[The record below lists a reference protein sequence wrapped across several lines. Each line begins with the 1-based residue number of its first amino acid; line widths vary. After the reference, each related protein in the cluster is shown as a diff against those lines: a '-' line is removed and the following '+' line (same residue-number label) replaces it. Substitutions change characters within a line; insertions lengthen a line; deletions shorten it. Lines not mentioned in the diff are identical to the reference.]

1 VQIPIAAGSIAV
13 EIGREYRC
21 VPGGAKDGSSDRT
34 GATGMPPK
42 LTVVTVRDRLV
53 SELKTIDFTPVKAR
67 KLIHKIN
74 DETEVFLYP
83 GVHRDGPYVRVDP
96 VIGVDNVR
104 LRERLLAL
112 DAKRWGDGK
121 TRVCHVYL
129 GLLDWWGTIYL
140 KTEDE
145 LDKAVGA
152 IIRTTVD
159 IGLPRMRDFDSLD
172 KVKALL
178 RDPWSPALKRPKVAV
193 LFEKEKLAVLQE
205 H

>member
-1 VQIPIAAGSIAV
+1 M
-13 EIGREYRC
+13 
-21 VPGGAKDGSSDRT
+21 
-34 GATGMPPK
+34 ATE
-42 LTVVTVRDRLV
+42 LTVDVVRDRLV
-53 SELKTIDFTPVKAR
+53 SELKRVGFAGAERRPTRLVY
-67 KLIHKIN
+67 KIN

-83 GVHRDGPYVRVDP
+83 GAARDRRCVRIDP

-112 DAKRWGDGK
+112 DAKRWGNGAA
-121 TRVCHVYL
+121 RVCHVYL
-129 GLLDWWGTIYL
+129 GLLDSWSTIYV

-145 LDKAVGA
+145 LDKAVAA
-152 IIRTTVD
+152 IIKTTVD
-159 IGLPRMRDFDSLD
+159 IGLPTMRDFDTLD

-193 LFEKEKLAVLQE
+193 LFEKEKLAVLQD

>member
-1 VQIPIAAGSIAV
+1 MSL
-13 EIGREYRC
+13 
-21 VPGGAKDGSSDRT
+21 
-34 GATGMPPK
+34 K
-42 LTVVTVRDRLV
+42 LTVKVVQDRLV
-53 SELKTIDFTPVKAR
+53 SELQAVGFALTRGRPL
-67 KLIHKIN
+67 KLINNIN
-74 DETEVFLYP
+74 NETEVFLYP
-83 GVHRDGPYVRVDP
+83 GVFRRGLYVRIDP

-112 DAKRWGDGK
+112 DAKRWGKGAA
-121 TRVCHVYL
+121 RVCHVYL
-129 GLLDWWGTIYL
+129 GLLDSWGTINL

-145 LDKAVGA
+145 LHKAVGT

-159 IGLPRMRDFDSLD
+159 IGLPRMRDFDTLD

-193 LFEKEKLAVLQE
+193 LFENQKLAVLQD

>member
-1 VQIPIAAGSIAV
+1 
-13 EIGREYRC
+13 
-21 VPGGAKDGSSDRT
+21 
-34 GATGMPPK
+34 M
-42 LTVVTVRDRLV
+42 
-53 SELKTIDFTPVKAR
+53 

-74 DETEVFLYP
+74 DETEAFLYP
-83 GVHRDGPYVRVDP
+83 GIQRDGLYVRVSP

-104 LRERLLAL
+104 LRERLVAL
-112 DAKRWGDGK
+112 DAKRWGRGK
-121 TRVCHVYL
+121 ARVCHLYL
-129 GLLDWWGTIYL
+129 GLLDPWGIAIYL

-159 IGLPRMRDFDSLD
+159 IGLPRMRDFDTLD

-178 RDPWSPALKRPKVAV
+178 RDPWSPALKQPKVAV
-193 LFEKEKLAVLQE
+193 LFEKEKLAVLQD

>member
-1 VQIPIAAGSIAV
+1 MSL
-13 EIGREYRC
+13 
-21 VPGGAKDGSSDRT
+21 
-34 GATGMPPK
+34 K
-42 LTVVTVRDRLV
+42 LTVNVVRDRLV
-53 SELKTIDFTPVKAR
+53 SELKTVGFTLAR
-67 KLIHKIN
+67 GRPLMLINKIN

-83 GVHRDGPYVRVDP
+83 GVFRRGIYVRIDP

-104 LRERLLAL
+104 LRERLLAS
-112 DAKRWGDGK
+112 DAKRWGNEGG
-121 TRVCHVYL
+121 RVCHVYL
-129 GLLDWWGTIYL
+129 GLLDSWGTINL

-159 IGLPRMRDFDSLD
+159 IGLPRMRDFDTLD
-172 KVKALL
+172 KVNALL

-193 LFEKEKLAVLQE
+193 LFEKEKLAVLQD